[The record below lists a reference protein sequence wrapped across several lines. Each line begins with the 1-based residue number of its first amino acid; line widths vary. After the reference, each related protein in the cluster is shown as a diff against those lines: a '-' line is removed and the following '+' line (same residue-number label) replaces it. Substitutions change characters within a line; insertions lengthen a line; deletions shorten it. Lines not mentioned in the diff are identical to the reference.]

1 MRKTAFIIA
10 LLSLLSAWSINEINL
25 SALRKDASTS
35 FELRENET
43 IITADDASYIAP
55 AQNLL
60 KTGELKNNLNDKS
73 AYFLRP
79 PGYSYW
85 LILHGGVKTASQL
98 KLLKFSQLL
107 LFSLSVYCLFF
118 IAFTYL
124 NSKRLAIITTSIY
137 GISTIASGFLYY
149 TLTEAITPA
158 LVIFFVFGLIQAKE
172 QKNIK
177 RKQLFYFLSSLLF
190 AFIFITRPVLGVF
203 ALGLFAFLFVDFRN
217 NKKQLIVNL
226 SVASLI
232 AFTPMAIWQIRNT
245 KIADQYVGLHP
256 VYFNQHSA
264 SVFRP
269 THKALWELCK
279 GWGET
284 GANFHS
290 YFGKFWN
297 AGINGDTSLTQ
308 RQKMLNHFPS
318 HIVTLLGEKPIDEML
333 KSYQTSILHQ
343 KRYFESKKLMPLE
356 IPEIE
361 RQTISKIEVLV
372 SKYKSDA
379 WFEYYVKSPLK
390 VFKTLAFHS
399 NLSLYVYQKT
409 FRGNLIMEALRIFA
423 YAIHVIAFCFLILSL
438 FAKKTI
444 DYKSLFSITILIYVG
459 YLIFIQRGIEERY
472 TLPVFALVL
481 ISSTQIVQQIFQ
493 KIKKGFTSVNP

>member
-1 MRKTAFIIA
+1 MSGLFLMRKIAFIIA

-25 SALRKDASTS
+25 SALRKDDVK
-35 FELRENET
+35 LRLNET
-43 IITADDASYIAP
+43 IITADDVSYIAP
-55 AQNLL
+55 AQNFL
-60 KTGELKNNLNDKS
+60 KSGELKNNLNDKS

-79 PGYSYW
+79 PGYSIW
-85 LILHGGVKTASQL
+85 LILHGGVETAFQL

-118 IAFTYL
+118 IAFIYL
-124 NSKRLAIITTSIY
+124 TSKRLAIVTTSIY

-203 ALGLFAFLFVDFRN
+203 ALGLFAFLFVDFWS

-290 YFGKFWN
+290 YFGEFWN
-297 AGINGDTSLTQ
+297 AGIQGDTSLLQ
-308 RQKMLNHFPS
+308 RQKMLAHFPN
-318 HIVTLLGEKPIDEML
+318 HVVDLLGEKEIDEML
-333 KSYQTSILHQ
+333 RSYQSSMLNQKKYFDSKTS
-343 KRYFESKKLMPLE
+343 MPLE

-361 RQTISKIEVLV
+361 KQTISKIEILV
-372 SKYKSDA
+372 SKYKTDA

-472 TLPVFALVL
+472 TLPVFALIL

-493 KIKKGFTSVNP
+493 KIKKGQI